1 MDKNLQSSFDK
12 ALLGDREIKHTLILN
27 QIEKICLK
35 TGLISQLDVFTKS
48 KRHKWLVDVIES
60 HIVSAELL
68 QEVIFKHED
77 SDNHEELYRSVV
89 RDIAERLLSHQKPFP
104 RQ

>member
-1 MDKNLQSSFDK
+1 MEKIPPTSFNE

-27 QIEKICLK
+27 KIEKLCVK

-48 KRHKWLVDVIES
+48 KRHKWLVDVIDS
-60 HIVSAELL
+60 HIISAELL
-68 QEVIFKHED
+68 QEVMFKHED